1 MMGYQVLDRPEGT
14 YGYNPG
20 FMQNVT
26 SAAKALEDWMK
37 KQEKKKKDA
46 AIREAIKN
54 EQLTPK
60 YEYDSATGEWKESW
74 EKPKVKEPKEQSFIK
89 DLLSG
94 LAGLKPMEEIM
105 PKETIQQVSPLSV
118 GQAEGGEVLTPPGA
132 TYKDGIIY
140 DPQGNKIG
148 EYLPGQEPKAQPAAV
163 PDIMRQNLGVTQ
175 GELVRKIFGLPA
187 QAKKEGEITKV
198 QAINI
203 LSDPMKAEN
212 LRSKYPEYYKK
223 LEQIAGMSGV
233 ATEKEFTDEQKQLIQ
248 DNLNAYP
255 DKTREEIIEALQ
267 KRGYL

>member
-1 MMGYQVLDRPEGT
+1 MGYQVVQFETPAGNYARD
-14 YGYNPG
+14 PG

-132 TYKDGIIY
+132 IYKDGIIY

-187 QAKKEGEITKV
+187 QAKKEEKKSAEITKA
-198 QAINI
+198 QALSI
-203 LSDPMKAEN
+203 LSDPMKADR
-212 LRSKYPEYYKK
+212 LKSKYPAYYKK
-223 LEQIAGMSGV
+223 LEQIAGMFG
-233 ATEKEFTDEQKQLIQ
+233 ATTLDIEKNTTDI
-248 DNLNAYP
+248 NW
-255 DKTREEIIEALQ
+255 
-267 KRGYL
+267 

>member
-37 KQEKKKKDA
+37 KAEKKKKDA
-46 AIREAIKN
+46 AIRQAIKN

-60 YEYDSATGEWKESW
+60 YERDPKTEEWTETW
-74 EKPKVKEPKEQSFIK
+74 EKPKVGQRENSSMK
-89 DLLSG
+89 DIISV
-94 LAGLKPMEEIM
+94 LAGIKPIESVV
-105 PKETIQQVSPLSV
+105 PKETLQQISPLSA

-140 DPQGNKIG
+140 DTQGNQIG
-148 EYLPGQEPKAQPAAV
+148 EYLPGQEPTKQPAAV

-187 QAKKEGEITKV
+187 QAKKEEKKSAEITKA
-198 QAINI
+198 QALSI
-203 LSDPMKAEN
+203 LSDPIKAQN
-212 LRSKYPEYYKK
+212 LKRKYPEYYKK
-223 LEQIAGMSGV
+223 LEQIAGMFG
-233 ATEKEFTDEQKQLIQ
+233 ATTLDIEKNTTDI
-248 DNLNAYP
+248 NW
-255 DKTREEIIEALQ
+255 
-267 KRGYL
+267 